1 MGVSRSLT
9 QPRGAVFLDRDGVLN
24 EAIVR
29 DGKPY
34 PPGCIAAIELVP
46 NAFQHVRRLKECG
59 FPVICITNQPDVA
72 RGSLSAADADAIMEH
87 ISASVGLDDTFVCQH
102 DDLDGCDCRKPLPGL
117 LFRAAVRHQIDLSAS
132 YMVGDRWKDIDAGAA
147 AGCRTILID
156 RNWAE
161 RAPAANPDVVVTS
174 LAEAVDSI
182 VKGRQAT

>member
-1 MGVSRSLT
+1 
-9 QPRGAVFLDRDGVLN
+9 
-24 EAIVR
+24 
-29 DGKPY
+29 
-34 PPGCIAAIELVP
+34 
-46 NAFQHVRRLKECG
+46 
-59 FPVICITNQPDVA
+59 
-72 RGSLSAADADAIMEH
+72 MEH